1 MTKHEFIQAY
11 IRETGVTNH
20 FRRTHYVCLPCHC
33 GRPWCDGWAHVSNT
47 PEKIQYHWDH
57 FVNQPKDDEI
67 AGLNSDDWEIFGL
80 NDEIEGLFE
89 NDEIAGLEDDEIAGL
104 EDDEIAGLEDDDEIE
119 GL

>member
-89 NDEIAGLEDDEIAGL
+89 NDEIAGLEDN
-104 EDDEIAGLEDDDEIE
+104 EIAGLEDDDEIE